1 MTHDRN
7 PVQVEEYTDT
17 AEDRVAYGR
26 LSERRLP
33 GWPVM
38 HRSPKQVGAF
48 AFWAVRRD
56 GELLGYADCG
66 EFPGVDDR
74 DAFHVWIVA
83 DPDTSERGIGTAL
96 LKACRE
102 FARKH
107 DRSVLVTSIDQ
118 EDAPANVWMVNRG
131 FEVHGESIR
140 YELSTDWPELL
151 GHDLTFTDAAD
162 ADEAT
167 RRRILNMALLT
178 HNRHVFPGGGAWQ
191 ETMEEVEEAF
201 FEPEQCRVTVGWRG
215 GEPVAW
221 AAWQRDGQKV
231 LVRETC
237 VLMSDEYDQAQTLTE
252 VARSSG
258 AEIMEIV
265 ASPQTHP
272 LVTAVIR
279 ARDPRVL
286 AVRRTWRG
294 GMTDREPRV

>member
-1 MTHDRN
+1 MTHDRIR
-7 PVQVEEYTDT
+7 VQVEEYADT
-17 AEDRVAYGR
+17 PEDRTAYER

-38 HRSPKQVGAF
+38 HRDPQQVGAF

-66 EFPGVDDR
+66 EFPGVHDPH
-74 DAFHVWIVA
+74 AFHVWIVA
-83 DPDTSERGIGTAL
+83 DRDTSGQGIGTAL
-96 LKACRE
+96 LEASRD

-118 EDAPANVWMVNRG
+118 EDAPANAWMVNRG
-131 FEVHGESIR
+131 FDVHGESIR
-140 YELSTDWPELL
+140 YELSTDWPELH
-151 GHDLTFTDAAD
+151 GQDLVFTDAAD

-191 ETMEEVEEAF
+191 ETMEDIEGAF
-201 FEPEQCRVTVGWRG
+201 FEPEECRVTVGWRG
-215 GEPVAW
+215 DEPVAW
-221 AAWQRDGQKV
+221 AAWQLNANKV
-231 LVRETC
+231 LVLETC
-237 VLMSDEYDQAQTLTE
+237 VLTSDEHDQDQMLTE
-252 VARSSG
+252 VARTSG
-258 AEIMEIV
+258 AEVMEIV

-272 LVTAVIR
+272 LVTGVIR

-294 GMTDREPRV
+294 GMTDRERQS